1 MGNGEKTADSEK
13 LEVALRDSTQSLN
26 EDAARPVVTLA
37 EANNTQPAQN
47 ESQAG
52 GDYHHTP
59 GQQLR
64 GRGHPRH
71 PRNRRPCGLTPIL

>member
-52 GDYHHTP
+52 ETTTTPPVNNSGAGDTP
-59 GQQLR
+59 A
-64 GRGHPRH
+64 
-71 PRNRRPCGLTPIL
+71 TPETAAPAA